1 MNLVHVGQKKNIN
14 TVVEDYK
21 KETKIIVTRI
31 VKIIKPI
38 INFFDINNY

>member
-1 MNLVHVGQKKNIN
+1 MKSVHVDLEKNIN

-21 KETKIIVTRI
+21 KETKIIVRRK

-38 INFFDINNY
+38 INFFDIK